1 MIWKNVAFTYNFIN
15 EEYLA
20 IEVIRDEK
28 ETAEEL
34 GYNPWETQSPNN
46 ISLSDGLWSQF
57 LGRCYETTGKAPRI
71 RRDYFN
77 RLLDTIM
84 PDPKLM
90 FHMPIATNLDTC
102 TADFIT
108 SMGYYSTYE
117 NYITYFTGKGCWK
130 KALMTEEEFTNLS
143 NLISSA
149 AYDTRKS

>member
-1 MIWKNVAFTYNFIN
+1 MIWKDVAFTYNFIN

-20 IEVIRDEK
+20 IEVIRNEK

-34 GYNPWETQSPNN
+34 GYNPWGMLSKV
-46 ISLSDGLWSQF
+46 SLDDGLWSQF
-57 LGRCYETTGKAPRI
+57 LGRCYETIGKAPRI

-90 FHMPIATNLDTC
+90 FHMPVATNLETC
-102 TADFIT
+102 THDFIMN
-108 SMGYYSTYE
+108 MGYYSTYE

-130 KALMTEEEFTNLS
+130 KALMTEEEYTNLS
-143 NLISSA
+143 NLVNSA
-149 AYDTRKS
+149 AYYDTRKS